1 MANFYTHLS
10 VSGGLGILGITFLCG
25 ASLVTSNESLC
36 LISLCILGGLIPDID
51 SDSDT
56 SIMIISKLFSGLC
69 AFLITFPYL
78 NKFAILISLGLFIL
92 SYLVLRFGILT
103 LISYC
108 TKHRGL
114 IHTIPSAFLVCFTTS
129 IVLYD
134 IFNTGVNFSWLGAS
148 FILIGYLSHL
158 ILDEFISENLAGEP
172 IDRPR
177 GKTFQVFGFK
187 NRQWIFFVG
196 LYIAVGILYLFTP
209 SFNPFSQYLFS
220 EKTGKHIEHRLF
232 SGSLPVELEYLS
244 DRGNNENNNINN
256 SDIIDI

>member
-51 SDSDT
+51 SDSET

-103 LISYC
+103 MISYC

-114 IHTIPSAFLVCFTTS
+114 IHTIPSAFLVCFITS

-209 SFNPFSQYLFS
+209 SLNPFSRYVNISAYRDSAPSVRVITFS
-220 EKTGKHIEHRLF
+220 K
-232 SGSLPVELEYLS
+232 
-244 DRGNNENNNINN
+244 GNL
-256 SDIIDI
+256 